1 MTHLKYLVWNK
12 IRWILHIKSFLVL
25 TPVFACIST
34 NSRTALDTDESRI
47 GLVTFNVSQE
57 WFIAQAMSFLS
68 VLAYF
73 IINNGPFKYCLT
85 GMGST
90 ALQLHA
96 GGSSLGQGMNEK
108 SCCCWR
114 GGLTKGT
121 PEPQLNPAWAKHRDL
136 STSPGFQPEAT
147 PYPPLPF
154 LFEQQSHWI
163 GSRRQVGGFSSRVK
177 ISALSDEAHP
187 AWWQLFSIP
196 PEFPQGH
203 SRLGKKALKHLSA
216 QTYTLKD
223 ISKSIA
229 W

>member
-1 MTHLKYLVWNK
+1 MTHLKYLVWNT

-57 WFIAQAMSFLS
+57 WFTAQAMSFLS

-90 ALQLHA
+90 ALQWHA

-121 PEPQLNPAWAKHRDL
+121 PEPQLNPPWAKDRDL

-154 LFEQQSHWI
+154 LFWAAKPLNWVKEAGRRLPLTSENLCTQWR
-163 GSRRQVGGFSSRVK
+163 GSPSVMTALQHPSRISSRT
-177 ISALSDEAHP
+177 
-187 AWWQLFSIP
+187 Q
-196 PEFPQGH
+196 QT
-203 SRLGKKALKHLSA
+203 GKKSPETSQCTDL
-216 QTYTLKD
+216 YFRRY
-223 ISKSIA
+223 
-229 W
+229 